1 MGFEMETSLT
11 PHPPIMC
18 LIKLVS
24 LWLAETISG
33 ILLKKKKN
41 QHWLLLSQ
49 LPSRVFV
56 PFAENLAPRGV
67 VWLRPWPGRSTFLRL
82 PANLGQGPHF
92 QGPLTRA

>member
-1 MGFEMETSLT
+1 MGFEMETSLP
-11 PHPPIMC
+11 PHPPPPIMC

-33 ILLKKKKN
+33 ILLKKKN

-82 PANLGQGPHF
+82 PANLGQGASLP
-92 QGPLTRA
+92 GPAN